1 MGLNIKYL
9 TIILMVKYFI
19 YEPCISRSL
28 KVFYDSKAAYAA
40 GGLSRRRHMRQCSTD
55 GYAEPTEGTKQHYE
69 NILQIVVFDCF
80 R

>member
-40 GGLSRRRHMRQCSTD
+40 GGLSRRRHMRQCNVANSMVCVSTSRLI
-55 GYAEPTEGTKQHYE
+55 YPW
-69 NILQIVVFDCF
+69 LQRTGIPYV
-80 R
+80 